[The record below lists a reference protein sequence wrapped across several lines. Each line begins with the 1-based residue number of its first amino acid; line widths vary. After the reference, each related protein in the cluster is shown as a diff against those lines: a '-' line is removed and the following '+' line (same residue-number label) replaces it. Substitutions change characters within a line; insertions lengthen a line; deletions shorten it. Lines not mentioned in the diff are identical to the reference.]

1 MSDIIMYI
9 FNNFLLHCCNATNH
23 KFNIKKPQ
31 LPTSILLVKLDFKK
45 KDVKSGQ

>member
-9 FNNFLLHCCNATNH
+9 FNNFLLHSCNATNH
-23 KFNIKKPQ
+23 KFKKKNQ

>member
-23 KFNIKKPQ
+23 KFNKKNLNF
-31 LPTSILLVKLDFKK
+31 LPAFY
-45 KDVKSGQ
+45 